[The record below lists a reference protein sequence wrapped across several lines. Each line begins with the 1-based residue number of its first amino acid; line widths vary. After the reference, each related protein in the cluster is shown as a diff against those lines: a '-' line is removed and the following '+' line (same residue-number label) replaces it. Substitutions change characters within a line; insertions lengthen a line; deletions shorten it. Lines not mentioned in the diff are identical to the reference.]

1 MTSDFKGKCYIDY
14 YGKGEES
21 SDFELLCNPGGV
33 HIRWIKPDNH
43 NKFPTNAF
51 VGGEENYVSGKYDL
65 YIGRGK
71 VGNTIRIG
79 KIPTTDKICYIW
91 FNGEQSIIHDYEILC
106 N

>member
-1 MTSDFKGKCYIDY
+1 MNKKISLKVLLTSDFKGKCYIDY

-21 SDFELLCNPGGV
+21 SDFEILCNPGGV

-51 VGGEENYVSGKYDL
+51 VGGEEKYASGKYHLKYDL

-71 VGNTIRIG
+71 VGNTLRIG
-79 KIPTTDKICYIW
+79 KIPTDKNC
-91 FNGEQSIIHDYEILC
+91 
-106 N
+106 